1 MQPAWMVVCGLSCK
15 AVDLDLGTALGGLS
29 VTSGASQH
37 KEQCTARG
45 LRESVTW
52 RGVASRCPRL
62 AQSVRWSKQRGE
74 RCWCWCWPCWVLV
87 TAWPMAHGNRM
98 GRSVQC
104 WSGRHG
110 GLNPGC
116 LQETWIFLAQVQPAG
131 RSVTCESAMHCAP
144 LTKMTMQGSREW
156 SHTASCKSLP
166 RCKRGGPGAG
176 QPPPTAAK
184 PASAQL
190 LYL

>member
-1 MQPAWMVVCGLSCK
+1 MPWRGRNSIELSSQELRTRLPANATPDAAGVDGRLRAELQGRGPGLGDRS
-15 AVDLDLGTALGGLS
+15 GGLS

-74 RCWCWCWPCWVLV
+74 RCWCWCWRWCWCWCWPCWVLV
-87 TAWPMAHGNRM
+87 TAWPMAHGSRM

-104 WSGRHG
+104 WPGRHG

-116 LQETWIFLAQVQPAG
+116 LQETWIFFWRRCNLLADLSPANL
-131 RSVTCESAMHCAP
+131 RCTVP
-144 LTKMTMQGSREW
+144 L
-156 SHTASCKSLP
+156 LP
-166 RCKRGGPGAG
+166 R
-176 QPPPTAAK
+176 
-184 PASAQL
+184 
-190 LYL
+190 